1 MITDTVRRA
10 VRRLRPAR
18 PDRLSR
24 ALAAAGP
31 AGLASAA
38 TPDTTGPAEA
48 LNGYQVLDEVLR
60 LPVSTWRYHWDPPHV
75 RHLGPMAQDWHAAF
89 GLGANNVTISA
100 TDANGVALVCV
111 QALHRH
117 IDDLRSEI
125 ATLQERIARLE
136 EPYRSEPH
144 GSEPSRSQP
153 SRSEPST
160 PPAR

>member
-1 MITDTVRRA
+1 MIIDTVRRA

-24 ALAAAGP
+24 ARAGHLSRAQASAGP

-38 TPDTTGPAEA
+38 TADTTGPADA
-48 LNGYQVLDEVLR
+48 LNGYEVLDEVLR

-89 GLGANNVTISA
+89 GLGADNVTISA
-100 TDANGVALVCV
+100 TDTNGVALVCI

-117 IDDLRSEI
+117 IEDLRTQI
-125 ATLQERIARLE
+125 TALQDQIARLE
-136 EPYRSEPH
+136 EPRRPDA
-144 GSEPSRSQP
+144 PM
-153 SRSEPST
+153 